1 MADVSLVDAA
11 VIARLASDAALQALC
26 PDGVWYSVAPQ
37 DSTAFVIVARMD
49 HSIRPAQDAT
59 TEYTLY
65 EQAIYLV
72 KAVLRHTAATTAA
85 QAAARIH
92 ALLHHAELDL
102 TAAGYTAMLCHCIEP
117 LRLPEVDR
125 ITNTTWQHEGGQY
138 ELWSYP
144 TS

>member
-1 MADVSLVDAA
+1 MAEPGT
-11 VIARLASDAALQALC
+11 IA
-26 PDGVWYSVAPQ
+26 G
-37 DSTAFVIVARMD
+37 ARGQ
-49 HSIRPAQDAT
+49 ITYA
-59 TEYTLY
+59 Y
-65 EQAIYLV
+65 
-72 KAVLRHTAATTAA
+72 HTAATTAA

-125 ITNTTWQHEGGQY
+125 ITNATWQHEGGQY